1 MHILLHYKTDST
13 IMSYMKRLLVE
24 YDLNFLTNGLFLIYI
39 NCKID
44 LLNTLFIRLMS
55 IDDAWMRFISNE
67 TGPGEVKDSIPSIV
81 PTCGPIIISTKTKIL
96 YFNIKVD
103 LNEIFWKFPMI
114 SYDSMKEGIIKN
126 K

>member
-1 MHILLHYKTDST
+1 
-13 IMSYMKRLLVE
+13 
-24 YDLNFLTNGLFLIYI
+24 
-39 NCKID
+39 
-44 LLNTLFIRLMS
+44 MS

-103 LNEIFWKFPMI
+103 LNEIFLEI
-114 SYDSMKEGIIKN
+114 SNDIL
-126 K
+126 